1 MLEYIKV
8 LETSGAA
15 AGEPYTKHLDG
26 DIYELR
32 SISDRIFFAAAV
44 GGRFVLLH
52 QFHKKQQKTP
62 KREIEQAK
70 RELKDFRERSEKK
83 MSVTLN
89 GHTFT
94 TWDDVEKDIFIP
106 EEIAEAEL
114 KAAIVA
120 EMVRARKENGI
131 TQQELE
137 KRSGVRQPV
146 IVRMEKGNTHT

>member
-1 MLEYIKV
+1 
-8 LETSGAA
+8 
-15 AGEPYTKHLDG
+15 
-26 DIYELR
+26 
-32 SISDRIFFAAAV
+32 
-44 GGRFVLLH
+44 
-52 QFHKKQQKTP
+52 
-62 KREIEQAK
+62 
-70 RELKDFRERSEKK
+70 

-94 TWDDVEKDIFIP
+94 TWDDVERDIFTP

-120 EMVRARKENGI
+120 EMVKARKENGI

-146 IVRMEKGNTHT
+146 IARMEKGNTHTQLDTVLKVLAAMGKTLAIVPINESRPSTQTKSGEIRA

>member
-1 MLEYIKV
+1 
-8 LETSGAA
+8 
-15 AGEPYTKHLDG
+15 
-26 DIYELR
+26 
-32 SISDRIFFAAAV
+32 
-44 GGRFVLLH
+44 
-52 QFHKKQQKTP
+52 
-62 KREIEQAK
+62 
-70 RELKDFRERSEKK
+70 

-94 TWDDVEKDIFIP
+94 TWDDVEKDIFTP

-146 IVRMEKGNTHT
+146 IARMEKGNTHTQKTLAVVPISDSKPSTSTKAGEVRASS

>member
-1 MLEYIKV
+1 
-8 LETSGAA
+8 
-15 AGEPYTKHLDG
+15 
-26 DIYELR
+26 
-32 SISDRIFFAAAV
+32 
-44 GGRFVLLH
+44 
-52 QFHKKQQKTP
+52 
-62 KREIEQAK
+62 
-70 RELKDFRERSEKK
+70 

-94 TWDDVEKDIFIP
+94 TWDDVEKDIFTP
-106 EEIAEAEL
+106 EEIAAAEL

-146 IVRMEKGNTHT
+146 IARMEKGNTHTQLDTVLKVLAAMGKTLTVVPISDSKPSTKAGESRAS

>member
-1 MLEYIKV
+1 
-8 LETSGAA
+8 
-15 AGEPYTKHLDG
+15 
-26 DIYELR
+26 
-32 SISDRIFFAAAV
+32 
-44 GGRFVLLH
+44 
-52 QFHKKQQKTP
+52 
-62 KREIEQAK
+62 
-70 RELKDFRERSEKK
+70 

-94 TWDDVEKDIFIP
+94 TWDDVEKDIFTP

-114 KAAIVA
+114 KAALVA

-146 IVRMEKGNTHT
+146 IARMEKGNTHTQLDTVLKVLAAMGKTLAVVPISDSKPSTSTKAGEVRASS

>member
-1 MLEYIKV
+1 
-8 LETSGAA
+8 
-15 AGEPYTKHLDG
+15 
-26 DIYELR
+26 
-32 SISDRIFFAAAV
+32 
-44 GGRFVLLH
+44 
-52 QFHKKQQKTP
+52 
-62 KREIEQAK
+62 
-70 RELKDFRERSEKK
+70 

-94 TWDDVEKDIFIP
+94 TWDDVEKDIFTP

-146 IVRMEKGNTHT
+146 IARMEKGNTHTQLDTVLKVLAAMGKTLAVVPISDSKPSTSTKA